1 MAAMLT
7 ACGSHVKNFD
17 QRIQPAPNS
26 VPRKL
31 AGLPLARPR
40 TESRH
45 SGDHHD
51 DKDSNKE

>member
-17 QRIQPAPNS
+17 QRMQPAPNS